1 MEAMVDGKLL
11 SKQGIKDFDAT
22 ANCIFMTTGKKT
34 IFVDFSLEN
43 GEVISAKVNRN
54 GDEPEN

>member
-1 MEAMVDGKLL
+1 MDGKLL

-54 GDEPEN
+54 GDEPES